1 MPELTDLLDAT
12 SAALRPTTT
21 PAYDA
26 AVLPRAR
33 RRRRRRT
40 ALLSGATALLLA
52 TVATAVVL
60 SSGEPDRLEPPVV
73 AEQHEIPAGSVE
85 EPRPFAV
92 PTTPAT
98 DRLEV
103 VTPTDLAT
111 LAEPARSLPWEL
123 IRIWDDER
131 RLAIR
136 FTPGCGG
143 PTSVFVRETADHVLV
158 QVVDDDGPSVL
169 ACATTVRVTIALA
182 APLGDRP
189 LLHVPVDYPGPLRPL
204 SFYVRDLPPYP
215 GQSWYRDGRK
225 VPATELSLHAGP
237 EHCGWQ
243 DAALLG
249 GSALT
254 KPGEGQVAWVR
265 DPDGVLDRPEV
276 QQAFQ
281 AKATLPADATFTG
294 YHLFAVELWT
304 APSDDGEFVYLVN
317 GHDRDDVER
326 WVGVSALCR

>member
-1 MPELTDLLDAT
+1 MPELSDLLDAT

-73 AEQHEIPAGSVE
+73 AEQPEVPAGSVE
-85 EPRPFAV
+85 EPRPFTV

-98 DRLEV
+98 DPLEI
-103 VTPTDLAT
+103 VTPSDLAT
-111 LAEPARSLPWEL
+111 LAEPARSVPWEL
-123 IRIWDDER
+123 IRIWDNER

-136 FTPGCGG
+136 FSPGCSGR
-143 PTSVFVRETADHVLV
+143 TAVLVRETSDHVVV
-158 QVVDDDGPSVL
+158 QAVALDGDSV
-169 ACATTVRVTIALA
+169 TTCLRIVRTAIYLD

-189 LLHVPVDYPGPLRPL
+189 LLHVPVDYAGPLRPL

-225 VPATELSLHAGP
+225 VPATEVSLHAGP

-243 DAALLG
+243 DAAFLG

-254 KPGEGQVAWVR
+254 KPGEGPVAWVR

-281 AKATLPADATFTG
+281 AKATLPADATSTG

-326 WVGVSALCR
+326 WVGVSAVCR

>member
-1 MPELTDLLDAT
+1 MPELSDLLDAT
-12 SAALRPTTT
+12 SAVLRPTTT

-40 ALLSGATALLLA
+40 ALLSGATAALLA
-52 TVATAVVL
+52 TAVTAVVL
-60 SSGEPDRLEPPVV
+60 GSGEPDRLGPPVV
-73 AEQHEIPAGSVE
+73 AEQPGIPAGSVE
-85 EPRPFAV
+85 EPRPFTV

-98 DRLEV
+98 DPLDI
-103 VTPTDLAT
+103 VTPSDLAT

-123 IRIWDDER
+123 IRIWDGER

-136 FTPGCGG
+136 FSPGCNG

-158 QVVDDDGPSVL
+158 QAVDDDGPSVL
-169 ACATTVRVTIALA
+169 ACATLVRVTIALS
-182 APLGDRP
+182 APLGNRP
-189 LLHVPVDYPGPLRPL
+189 LLHVPVDYPGELRPL
-204 SFYVRDLPPYP
+204 SFYVRDLPAYP

-225 VPATELSLHAGP
+225 VPATEVSLHAGP

-243 DAALLG
+243 DAAFLSG
-249 GSALT
+249 AALT
-254 KPGEGQVAWVR
+254 GSGEGSTAWAR

-281 AKATLPADATFTG
+281 AMATLPADATFTG
-294 YHLFAVELWT
+294 HHLFAVELWT
-304 APSDDGEFVYLVN
+304 APSDAGDFVYLVN